1 MSNPITLNLPD
12 DVYRQAETL
21 SREYQR
27 DMQELLI
34 ESLALLFVPLKK
46 PVSSLSDSEVIT
58 LTQLRLSP
66 PQENRL
72 RELCDRQQAETIT
85 DKERLEL
92 QALMK
97 IYEEKLVQQAQAL
110 NEAVKRGLMPPL
122 EA

>member
-12 DVYRQAETL
+12 DLYHQAETL

-27 DMQELLI
+27 DIKEVLI
-34 ESLALLFVPLKK
+34 ETLALLLVPLKQ
-46 PVSSLSDSEVIT
+46 PISSLSDSEIIT
-58 LTQLRLSP
+58 LTQLRLSFF
-66 PQENRL
+66 QENRL
-72 RELCDRQQAETIT
+72 RELCDRSQADIIT
-85 DKERLEL
+85 EEEHLEL

-110 NEAVKRGLMPPL
+110 NEAVKRGLIPPL